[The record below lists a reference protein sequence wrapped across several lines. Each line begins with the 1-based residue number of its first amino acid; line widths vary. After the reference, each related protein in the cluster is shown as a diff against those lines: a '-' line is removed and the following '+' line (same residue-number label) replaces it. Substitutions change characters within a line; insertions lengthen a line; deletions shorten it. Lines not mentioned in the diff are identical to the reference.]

1 MVQLVVLAV
10 GLLLIAESEASD
22 VGDSSTLQGFL
33 SKNDDYD
40 KFITPNL
47 NRVKPVSAKDFDSPK
62 IADREDAQAAQLL
75 TDNSYDTISLSV
87 FGIGLVS
94 FVTMLGLTLWRALQ
108 PATIP
113 TNSGGLDMPMMEMK
127 TQDSNVK
134 ASSSRVG
141 WGPLSSQSAQ
151 PQTLCYATKADMA
164 ALAKANPDKIGQ
176 LLGLWDPLN
185 LLEKDFWDLGNE
197 ATIGYLRHA
206 EIKHGRV
213 AMAAFLGYIA
223 GSTDLVSNSLSSNVP
238 GITPGLTPPQQWDA
252 MTWQGKLQIVAFIGL
267 AEWYGEILPEHYTK
281 GGLPGKTPWYPSTT
295 FKQDKARGRQC
306 EINNGRLAML
316 GIFGFL
322 AESKAPGS
330 VPALQ
335 GLIPEYSGDYMVPFE
350 GSFSFF
356 NY

>member
-1 MVQLVVLAV
+1 
-10 GLLLIAESEASD
+10 
-22 VGDSSTLQGFL
+22 
-33 SKNDDYD
+33 
-40 KFITPNL
+40 
-47 NRVKPVSAKDFDSPK
+47 
-62 IADREDAQAAQLL
+62 
-75 TDNSYDTISLSV
+75 
-87 FGIGLVS
+87 
-94 FVTMLGLTLWRALQ
+94 
-108 PATIP
+108 
-113 TNSGGLDMPMMEMK
+113 MPMMEMK
-127 TQDSNVK
+127 TQDSHVK
-134 ASSSRVG
+134 ANSSRVG
-141 WGPLSSQSAQ
+141 WGQLSSQSAQ

-281 GGLPGKTPWYPSTT
+281 GGVPGKTPWYPSTT
-295 FKQDKARGRQC
+295 FKQDKERGRQC

-330 VPALQ
+330 VPLLQ